1 LLKAATLNLGN
12 GFVIECSQHSRYPS
26 APLIAPKA
34 DASPTSNDMR
44 ITPVALAIFDLD
56 NTLIAGDSDY
66 SWGVFLVEKQLVD
79 AETYR
84 IANERFYQDYKN
96 GTLDIRAYL
105 EFSLAPLT
113 RFTQDELREL
123 HAEFMQQHVEPLM
136 LNKAEALLRQHREQG
151 DHLLIITATNGFIT
165 RPIAKRLG
173 VADILA
179 TDPEVIDGRHTG
191 KFVGTPCFQ
200 SGKIT
205 NLQEWLKHTNHSL
218 TGAYFYSD
226 SINDL
231 PLLELVD
238 KPVAVDPDERLTA
251 IANERNW
258 NIISLRD

>member
-1 LLKAATLNLGN
+1 
-12 GFVIECSQHSRYPS
+12 
-26 APLIAPKA
+26 
-34 DASPTSNDMR
+34 M
-44 ITPVALAIFDLD
+44 ALAIFDLD

-66 SWGVFLVEKQLVD
+66 NWGVFLVEKQLVD

-96 GTLDIRAYL
+96 STLDIRTYL
-105 EFSLAPLT
+105 QFSLEPLK
-113 RFTQDELREL
+113 RFSLNELSEM
-123 HAEFMQQHVEPLM
+123 HAEFMRNHIEPIM
-136 LNKAEALLRQHREQG
+136 LSKAQALLQKHRDQG

-173 VADILA
+173 VDDILA

-191 KFVGTPCFQ
+191 NFIGEPCFQ
-200 SGKIT
+200 AGKIT
-205 NLQEWLKHTNHSL
+205 HLHEWLTHNQHSL

-238 KPVAVDPDERLTA
+238 IPVAVDPDERLAA
-251 IANERNW
+251 IAQERNW

>member
-1 LLKAATLNLGN
+1 
-12 GFVIECSQHSRYPS
+12 
-26 APLIAPKA
+26 
-34 DASPTSNDMR
+34 
-44 ITPVALAIFDLD
+44 VALAIFDLD

-96 GTLDIRAYL
+96 STLDIHAYL
-105 EFSLAPLT
+105 QFSLAPLT
-113 RFTQDELREL
+113 RFSLSELREL
-123 HAEFMQQHVEPLM
+123 HAEFMQKHVEPLM

-173 VADILA
+173 VDDILA

-191 KFVGTPCFQ
+191 NFIGTPCFQ
-200 SGKIT
+200 AGKIT
-205 NLQEWLKHTNHSL
+205 NLQEWLKSNNHSL

-238 KPVAVDPDERLTA
+238 TPIAVDPDERLAA
-251 IANERNW
+251 IAQERNW
-258 NIISLRD
+258 KIISLRD

>member
-1 LLKAATLNLGN
+1 MVLALSTPRCAAIL
-12 GFVIECSQHSRYPS
+12 
-26 APLIAPKA
+26 APRLIAFAA
-34 DASPTSNDMR
+34 DASFALIDMR
-44 ITPVALAIFDLD
+44 IFAVALAIFDLD

-79 AETYR
+79 AEIYR

-105 EFSLAPLT
+105 TFSLAPLT
-113 RFTQDELREL
+113 HFTQDELRAL
-123 HAEFMQQHVEPLM
+123 HAEFMQKHVEPLM
-136 LNKAEALLRQHREQG
+136 LPKAEALLRQHREQG

-165 RPIAKRLG
+165 RPIAQRLG
-173 VADILA
+173 VDDILA
-179 TDPEVIDGRHTG
+179 TDPEVIEGRHTG
-191 KFVGTPCFQ
+191 NFIGTPCFQ
-200 SGKIT
+200 AGKIT
-205 NLQEWLKHTNHSL
+205 NLQEWLKHHHHSL

-238 KPVAVDPDERLTA
+238 NPVAVDPDERLSA

-258 NIISLRD
+258 NIISLRG

>member
-1 LLKAATLNLGN
+1 
-12 GFVIECSQHSRYPS
+12 
-26 APLIAPKA
+26 
-34 DASPTSNDMR
+34 M
-44 ITPVALAIFDLD
+44 ALAIFDLD

-66 SWGVFLVEKQLVD
+66 SWGIFLVEKQLVD

-96 GTLDIRAYL
+96 STLDIRAYL
-105 EFSLAPLT
+105 QFSLAPLT
-113 RFTQDELREL
+113 RFSQREL
-123 HAEFMQQHVEPLM
+123 SEMHAEFMHKHIEPIM
-136 LNKAEALLRQHREQG
+136 LSKAEALLQKHREQG

-173 VADILA
+173 VDDILA

-191 KFVGTPCFQ
+191 NFIGEPCFQ
-200 SGKIT
+200 AGKIT

-231 PLLELVD
+231 PLLDLVD
-238 KPVAVDPDERLTA
+238 NPIAVDPDERLAA
-251 IANERNW
+251 IATERDW
-258 NIISLRD
+258 KIISLRD